1 MQQTMRTISFISESC
16 VFAYLGLA
24 LFSFPLRWEPALI
37 IWSIIF
43 ILIGRALNI
52 FPLSV
57 LCNKFR
63 QHQITKV
70 HSRES
75 HIESYTPTVR
85 YDICCRK

>member
-70 HSRES
+70 HVTQSES
-75 HIESYTPTVR
+75 HIESFANSV
-85 YDICCRK
+85 ICYRK

>member
-70 HSRES
+70 HSES
-75 HIESYTPTVR
+75 HIESFTNRV
-85 YDICCRK
+85 ICCRK